1 MFVDAPIKSFGH
13 FFHFCHFIFLMN
25 VIYLVGEHATFPRVV
40 AQGVRISGVIKSTFE
55 ECSTVVW
62 TVMFTKLRSVTALR
76 DICSACP
83 LTRVVAA
90 RRPIFAGL
98 TPTGTV
104 MWKVEIASSPDVLF
118 SGRSELPAVWEAAVP
133 QPVYRELHL
142 PNFHANEEKEEEE
155 VIDSGQVQIF
165 APLRVGEHIAYLL
178 PMIPVEEQ
186 TRFITTKITGLG
198 EGKECV
204 ELENGHHTT
213 MLASGNI
220 HVARYCP
227 TTNRIE
233 FPFRNLNDFRIK

>member
-1 MFVDAPIKSFGH
+1 
-13 FFHFCHFIFLMN
+13 MN
-25 VIYLVGEHATFPRVV
+25 VLYLVGEHATFPRVV
-40 AQGVRISGVIKSTFE
+40 EQGVHISGVIKSTFE

-62 TVMFTKLRSVTALR
+62 TVMFTRLRCVTALR
-76 DICSACP
+76 DICGACP
-83 LTRVVAA
+83 RTRVVGA

-104 MWKVEIASSPDVLF
+104 MWKVEIASSPDVFF
-118 SGRSELPAVWEAAVP
+118 SGRSELPAVWESAVP
-133 QPVYRELHL
+133 QPAFRALHL
-142 PNFHANEEKEEEE
+142 PNFRAAHDEDEE
-155 VIDSGQVQIF
+155 VLDAGRVQIV
-165 APLRVGEHIAYLL
+165 APLRVGEHIAYFL
-178 PMIPVEEQ
+178 PMIPVDEQ

-198 EGKECV
+198 QGRECV

-233 FPFRNLNDFRIK
+233 FPFCPLKDLRIK